1 MDQFCVMSINW
12 HTLLFWSARIT
23 GTLVLV
29 FLVFMVIGHVTGD
42 ANGPKGMVFEGLSE
56 MLQFILFP
64 VCSIIGLSLAYWRPL
79 LGGEIVLISLT
90 ILIAIRNDLLQITF
104 FGMML
109 PGVLY
114 FLLGL
119 RDRITRTMQE

>member
-42 ANGPKGMVFEGLSE
+42 ANGPKGMVFEDRSE

-114 FLLGL
+114 LLLGL
-119 RDRITRTMQE
+119 RDRFTRTMQE